1 MRRLN
6 LLCILIL
13 APFHTAFAEK
23 VCVEEVGGVCL
34 KFQDVRQV
42 SPAEAAENQL
52 GLTAADRRAAQA
64 GLAAE
69 GYYTGGVDGAL
80 GPQSRGAIRNWQSS
94 RGEAATGYL
103 TAGQIAALRSAAQA
117 SALTP
122 AAPAESTQDVE
133 TAPATETAAAPTE
146 QAAHPQP
153 GRIYSDGHVTLQGV
167 RADMT
172 VERVDDAN
180 VRITLRMEDDQV
192 LEDSCIQ
199 PIDAEVACYM
209 RRARWNMI
217 LVSGR
222 LPRLVASETE
232 AMPQV
237 KIRADKEVFEFW

>member
-6 LLCILIL
+6 LLFILIL
-13 APFHTAFAEK
+13 TPFHTAFAEK

-64 GLAAE
+64 GLAVE
-69 GYYTGGVDGAL
+69 GYYSGGVDGAL

-103 TAGQIAALRSAAQA
+103 TAGQMAALRSAAQA
-117 SALTP
+117 SAARAEPARDAEMAPATETP
-122 AAPAESTQDVE
+122 AAPA
-133 TAPATETAAAPTE
+133 E

-180 VRITLRMEDDQV
+180 VRISLRMEDDQV
-192 LEDSCIQ
+192 LEDSCVQ
-199 PIDAEVACYM
+199 PIDANVTCYM
-209 RRARWNMI
+209 RRQRWNMI
-217 LVSGR
+217 VVSGR
-222 LPRLVASETE
+222 LPRLVATETE
-232 AMPQV
+232 AMQGV